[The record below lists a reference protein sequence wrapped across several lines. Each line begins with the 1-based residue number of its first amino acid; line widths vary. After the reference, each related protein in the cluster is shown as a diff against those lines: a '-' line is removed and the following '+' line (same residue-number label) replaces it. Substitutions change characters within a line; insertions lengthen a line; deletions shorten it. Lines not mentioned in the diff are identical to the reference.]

1 MNLSRIA
8 FSPKSGEQEDQ
19 IAPRQF
25 VARKEMIV
33 SGVFAATAAT
43 LSPLV
48 IPIDFKYAL
57 RFLTFF

>member
-48 IPIDFKYAL
+48 TPIDFKYAP